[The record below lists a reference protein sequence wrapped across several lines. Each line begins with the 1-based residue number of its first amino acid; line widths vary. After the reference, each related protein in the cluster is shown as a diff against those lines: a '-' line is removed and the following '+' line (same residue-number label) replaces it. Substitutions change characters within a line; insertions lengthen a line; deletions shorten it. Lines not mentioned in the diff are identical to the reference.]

1 MTAPV
6 LTFLGATGT
15 VTGSRFLVDHPDG
28 RVLVDCGL
36 YQGEKHLRER
46 NWKPFPVDPASLDA
60 ILLTHAHVD
69 HCGWIPRLVA
79 DGFRGE
85 VIATST
91 TVELCKIVLPD
102 SGHLQEEEARY
113 ANLRGYSKHHPALPL
128 YTEEQARASLHR
140 FRGVRYGEVVSLP
153 GGFEAV
159 FKRAGHILG
168 SSTITMRVPV
178 PDGVRT
184 VVASGDLGRSEHP
197 LLLPPDP
204 IGEADHVLVE
214 STYGDREH
222 DDSTTLDDLAR
233 AVGRTVERGGT
244 VVIPAFAVDRTE
256 VVLFHLRELMDAGR
270 IPRVPVHV
278 DSPMALAS
286 LQVYRRALADN
297 GAEFR
302 PQVVRDPFD
311 TGTLHEVHDREES
324 AELDRGHVPS
334 IIVSASGMAT
344 GGRVLHHLNAR
355 LPDHRNTVVL
365 VGFQAAGTRGRSL
378 ADGARQVK
386 LLGRYV
392 PVRAHVAVIDGL
404 SVHADRSELLAWL
417 STATRPP
424 STVFTVHGEPDSS
437 ASLAAAVAERP
448 GWNAVVPVLG
458 ERVRLD

>member
-6 LTFLGATGT
+6 ITFLGAAGT
-15 VTGSRFLVDHPDG
+15 VTGSRFLIDHPDG

-36 YQGEKHLRER
+36 YQGEKVLRRR
-46 NWKPFPVDPASLDA
+46 NWQPFPVDPASLDA
-60 ILLTHAHVD
+60 VLLTHAHVD
-69 HCGWIPRLVA
+69 HCGWIPRLVKE
-79 DGFRGE
+79 GFRGR

-91 TVELCKIVLPD
+91 TVDLCRIVLPD

-113 ANLRGYSKHHPALPL
+113 ANQRGYSKHDPALPL
-128 YTEEQARASLHR
+128 YTEEEARTALGQFHR
-140 FRGVRYGEVVSLP
+140 ISYGDVIELP

-159 FKRAGHILG
+159 FRRAGHILG

-178 PDGVRT
+178 GDGVRT
-184 VVASGDLGRSEHP
+184 VVASGDLGRADHP

-204 IGEADHVLVE
+204 IGVADHILVE
-214 STYGDREH
+214 STYGNRTH
-222 DDSTTLDDLAR
+222 DDSRTLDDLAD

-256 VVLFHLRELMDAGR
+256 VVLFHLRELMEAGR

-286 LQVYRRALADN
+286 LEVYRRALADD
-297 GAEFR
+297 GHELR
-302 PQVVRDPFD
+302 PQRVRDPFD

-344 GGRVLHHLNAR
+344 GGRVLHHLKAR
-355 LPDHRNTVVL
+355 LPDHRSTVVL
-365 VGFQAAGTRGRSL
+365 VGFQAAGTRGRAL
-378 ADGARQVK
+378 AEGARQIK
-386 LLGRYV
+386 LLGRYI
-392 PVRAHVAVIDGL
+392 PVRAHVRVIDGL
-404 SVHADRSELLAWL
+404 SVHADRDELLAWL
-417 STATRPP
+417 RTATGAPT
-424 STVFTVHGEPDSS
+424 TVFTVHGEPQSS
-437 ASLAAAVAERP
+437 AALADAVATTL
-448 GWNAVVPVLG
+448 GWPAVVPVLG